1 MLDINK
7 PHSLIPSAWCLPSLV
22 IVLALQVL
30 PAEGYA
36 LLDIRQD
43 EKARM
48 LHYLDT
54 LNLFAY
60 VSILIVIVCTIWLF
74 KHKRVKFIHETGLA
88 IGYGLIVGAIIRYAG
103 SETEITELGVVAKNA
118 SEVNATRVHVMPPDM
133 LWIELNVSLL
143 PQEVLNTL
151 NLSQPQSLPPT
162 VIASNGKNPIY
173 ETRSYAYVFQGEL
186 NAKPQNT
193 KILEKATFDPEIFF
207 NLILPVIVFNAGY
220 SLKRKFFF
228 RNFGAIMTYAFIGT
242 TISCIVVGLVMKL
255 LAVMMPATLAQFTL
269 TDCLYFG
276 AIISATDPVTVL
288 AIFNDLKVDVTL
300 HALVFGESILNDVIS
315 IVLASSID
323 SFSKHYDA
331 GAFSAMYWALVDFM
345 SIFVLSLLQGSAIG
359 CFTAL
364 LTKFTKLC
372 DHPMLESTL
381 FVLMSYA
388 SFLIAEALELSGI
401 VVVVCLLNILF
412 TSKFSIFFRHR
423 LGPVLWHLSGTLHL
437 QQPKLAVACA
447 HQVSVRD
454 VQLHRREF
462 HLRLHRRVDL
472 HLPSAP
478 VVVLVYRLHLYRH
491 RPWPG
496 AEHLPAELLP
506 QPGPPQQ
513 DSD

>member
-1 MLDINK
+1 MMLDINK
-7 PHSLIPSAWCLPSLV
+7 QFLQTSPVSCISGFLV
-22 IVLALQVL
+22 VLFQIL
-30 PAEGYA
+30 PAHGYA

-103 SETEITELGVVAKNA
+103 SETEITELGVMAKNA
-118 SEVNATRVHVMPPDM
+118 SEVNATVVHVMPPDM

-143 PQEVLNTL
+143 SQEVLNKL
-151 NLSQPQSLPPT
+151 NLSQSLP
-162 VIASNGKNPIY
+162 SSKNSVY

-186 NAKPQNT
+186 NAKPQNK

-207 NLILPVIVFNAGY
+207 NLILPLIVFNAGY

-255 LAVMMPATLAQFTL
+255 LVVMMPVFLSQFTL

-345 SIFVLSLLQGSAIG
+345 TIFVLSLIQGSAIG

-388 SFLIAEALELSGI
+388 SFLIAEALELSGN
-401 VVVVCLLNILF
+401 VDVDVNF
-412 TSKFSIFFRHR
+412 
-423 LGPVLWHLSGTLHL
+423 VL
-437 QQPKLAVACA
+437 
-447 HQVSVRD
+447 
-454 VQLHRREF
+454 
-462 HLRLHRRVDL
+462 
-472 HLPSAP
+472 
-478 VVVLVYRLHLYRH
+478 Y
-491 RPWPG
+491 
-496 AEHLPAELLP
+496 
-506 QPGPPQQ
+506 
-513 DSD
+513 